1 MCAVLR
7 DGWYRWSGEVC
18 IIAGDATLI
27 VCSKFR
33 SCCVASLILCG
44 VVLFGV
50 STWDICLCSIVVDG
64 VAWLGRATGALFEVG
79 VKQSR
84 TSNLSQKIK

>member
-7 DGWYRWSGEVC
+7 DGWYRWSGGVC

-27 VCSKFR
+27 VRSKFR

-64 VAWLGRATGALFEVG
+64 VAWLNRSTGELCEVG
-79 VKQSR
+79 AKQSH
-84 TSNLSQKIK
+84 TSDPPQKIK